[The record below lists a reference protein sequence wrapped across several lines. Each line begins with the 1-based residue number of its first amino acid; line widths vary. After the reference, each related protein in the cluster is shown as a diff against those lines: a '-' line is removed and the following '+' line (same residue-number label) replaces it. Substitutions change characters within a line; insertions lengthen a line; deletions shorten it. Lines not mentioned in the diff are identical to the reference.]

1 MTIRAALKIL
11 KMSKKALTAKYG
23 RTATSKVI
31 DARLTLKEKG
41 MKNVGKY
48 TRKKA
53 TQVGMAG
60 KIKKTSGEPSKKE
73 MMQEANRFN
82 PFKKPRE
89 KR

>member
-23 RTATSKVI
+23 RTATSRVI
-31 DARLTLKEKG
+31 DARLTLREKG
-41 MKNVGKY
+41 IKNIGKY

-60 KIKKTSGEPSKKE
+60 KIKKPIKKGKSD
-73 MMQEANRFN
+73 MKNTFVGGFMAD
-82 PFKKPRE
+82 
-89 KR
+89 

>member
-23 RTATSKVI
+23 RTATSRVI

-41 MKNVGKY
+41 MNIGKY

-53 TQVGMAG
+53 TQIGMAG
-60 KIKKTSGEPSKKE
+60 KIKKP
-73 MMQEANRFN
+73 
-82 PFKKPRE
+82 
-89 KR
+89 